1 MDGARRSYGSHPRQP
16 HTTDHAVEEHAM
28 SSTITRREFVETAAG
43 LVIAFHLPSGIAERT
58 FRPAA
63 APSFSPNAWLSIGTD
78 GIVTLIVDKSEMGQG
93 SQTGLAMIL
102 AEELDADW
110 STVRL
115 GPVPENPAGWSRR
128 MSTGGS
134 TAIRTSWEPLRKA
147 GAAAREMLLDAA
159 ASTWDVDR
167 ASCRAERGAVVHA
180 SSKRRLTYGK
190 LVAKAAQLPVPKDP
204 PLKDP
209 KDFRL
214 LGTRTP
220 RLDTPAKVDGSA
232 VFGIDVKVPG
242 MLIASIE
249 RCPVFG
255 GTLKSYDATKAKA
268 VPGVWAVVALEP
280 SPWTGTAGAWA
291 AGCAAGVAVV
301 ANTYWQAVTGRRA
314 LEIQWDEGDAASLD
328 SDGIRAEFVKRA
340 EQPGVEARKDGDAA
354 ATLAT
359 AAKRVEAVYE
369 VPFLHH
375 ATMEPMTCTAHVRSD
390 GCDVW
395 VPTQN
400 QTRAQEVAAELTGL
414 PKEQVRVHTTFL
426 GGGFGRR
433 LEPDFVSEAVRVSK
447 AAGAPV
453 KVIWSREDDVQ
464 HGFYRPAAYNR
475 FAAAL
480 DAGSNPVAWTHRI
493 VAPPILLKFG
503 PLDKGID
510 RTLIDGAANLPY
522 AIPNVLV
529 DQVAMDLLPLP
540 RGFWRS
546 VGISQNAFVTECFF
560 DEVAVAAKQ
569 DPFELRR
576 QLLRDKPRH
585 LRTLELAAEKA
596 GWGSPLPSGRGRGI
610 ALAEWGPTVC
620 VEVAEVSVSADGSVR
635 VHRVV
640 CAVDCGPTVNV
651 GQIEA
656 QLQGGI
662 VYGLTAA
669 LYGEITIDRGRVKQS
684 NFTDYPM
691 MHINEMPVVEVHVV
705 PSDDKQGGIGEPSVG
720 PIAPAVCNA
729 IFAATGKRVRKLP
742 IGKLA

>member
-1 MDGARRSYGSHPRQP
+1 MG
-16 HTTDHAVEEHAM
+16 TNV
-28 SSTITRREFVETAAG
+28 TRREFVETSAG
-43 LVIAFHLPSGIAERT
+43 LVISFYLPARRG
-58 FRPAA
+58 A
-63 APSFSPNAWLSIGTD
+63 APNAIDTDFAPNAWLRIGAD
-78 GIVTLIVDKSEMGQG
+78 DVVTLTVDKSEMGQG

-102 AEELDADW
+102 AEELEADW
-110 STVRL
+110 AKVRL

-134 TAIRTSWEPLRKA
+134 TAIRTSWDPLRKA
-147 GAAAREMLLDAA
+147 GATAREMLISAA
-159 ASTWDVDR
+159 AATWNVDR
-167 ASCRAERGAVVHA
+167 STCHAEQGVVIHTPT
-180 SSKRRLTYGK
+180 KRQLPYGK
-190 LVAKAAQLPVPKDP
+190 LAARAAQVPVPSDA

-214 LGTRTP
+214 LGTRAP

-232 VFGIDVKVPG
+232 VFGIDVTVPE

-255 GTLKSYDATKAKA
+255 GMLKRYDGAKA
-268 VPGVWAVVALEP
+268 EALPGVRAVVALEP
-280 SPWTGTAGAWA
+280 SPWTGRGGAWA

-301 ANTYWQAVTGRRA
+301 ADTYWHAVQGRRA
-314 LEIQWDEGDAASLD
+314 LEIEWDEGEAATLG
-328 SDGIRAEFVKRA
+328 SDGIRAEFARLA
-340 EQPGVEARKDGDAA
+340 EQAGVEARKTGDAEAALAA
-354 ATLAT
+354 ATQ
-359 AAKRVEAVYE
+359 RVEAVYE

-375 ATMEPMTCTAHVRSD
+375 ATMEPMNCTAHVRAN

-395 VPTQN
+395 APTQN

-414 PKEQVRVHTTFL
+414 SKDRVRVHTTFL

-433 LEPDFVSEAVRVSK
+433 LEPDFVAEAVRVSQ
-447 AAGAPV
+447 AVGAPV

-464 HGFYRPAAYNR
+464 HGFYRPATYNK
-475 FAAAL
+475 FTAGL
-480 DAGSNPVAWTHRI
+480 DAAGAPVAWSHRI

-529 DQVAMDLLPLP
+529 DQVAMDLLPVP

-576 QLLRDKPRH
+576 QLLKDKPRH

-596 GWGSPLPSGRGRGI
+596 GWGSPLPSGHGRGI
-610 ALAEWGPTVC
+610 AIAEWAPTVC
-620 VEVAEVSVSADGSVR
+620 AQVAEVSVSADGSVR

-669 LYGEITIDRGRVKQS
+669 LYGEITIERGRVKQS

-729 IFAATGKRVRKLP
+729 IFAATGKRVRRLP
-742 IGKLA
+742 VGKLA

>member
-1 MDGARRSYGSHPRQP
+1 MKGR
-16 HTTDHAVEEHAM
+16 
-28 SSTITRREFVETAAG
+28 ITRRDFVTTGTG
-43 LVIAFHLPSGIAERT
+43 LVISFYLPQ
-58 FRPAA
+58 RPAA
-63 APSFSPNAWLSIGTD
+63 ARVLPLDTAFAPNAWLRIGSD
-78 GIVTLIVDKSEMGQG
+78 GIVTLTVDKSEMGQG

-102 AEELDADW
+102 AEELEADW
-110 STVRL
+110 SKVRL
-115 GPVPENPAGWSRR
+115 GPVPENAAGWSRR

-134 TAIRTSWEPLRKA
+134 TAIRTSWDPLRKA
-147 GAAAREMLLDAA
+147 GAAAREMLIDAA

-167 ASCRAERGAVVHA
+167 ASCRAERGIVVHSA
-180 SSKRRLTYGK
+180 SKRRLTYGK

-214 LGTRTP
+214 LGTRVP

-232 VFGIDVKVPG
+232 IFGIDVKVPG
-242 MLIASIE
+242 MLVASIE

-255 GTLKSYDATKAKA
+255 GKLQSYDATKAKA
-268 VPGVWAVVALEP
+268 VPGVRAVVALEP
-280 SPWTGTAGAWA
+280 SPWTGTGPNAPWA

-301 ANTYWQAVTGRRA
+301 ADTYWQAVTGRRA
-314 LEIQWDEGDAASLD
+314 LEIQWDEGEAAALD
-328 SDGIRAEFVKRA
+328 SDGIRAQFVKLA
-340 EQPGVEARKDGDAA
+340 DQPGAEARKDGDAA
-354 ATLAT
+354 ATLAGAT
-359 AAKRVEAVYE
+359 KRVEAVYE

-375 ATMEPMTCTAHVRSD
+375 ATMEPMTCTAHVRAD
-390 GCDVW
+390 ACDVW

-464 HGFYRPAAYNR
+464 HGFYRPATYNR

-480 DAGSNPVAWTHRI
+480 DAGGNPVAWTHRI

-529 DQVAMDLLPLP
+529 DQVAVDLLPVP

-560 DEVAVAAKQ
+560 DEVAVAAGK
-569 DPFELRR
+569 DPYELRR

-585 LRTLELAAEKA
+585 LRTLELAAQKA
-596 GWGSPLPSGRGRGI
+596 GWGTPLAAGRGRGL
-610 ALAEWGPTVC
+610 ALAEWAPTTC
-620 VEVAEVSVSADGSVR
+620 AQVAEVSVAPDGGVR

-640 CAVDCGPTVNV
+640 CAVDCGPTVNL

-669 LYGEITIDRGRVKQS
+669 LYGEITIDKGRVKQS

-691 MHINEMPVVEVHVV
+691 LHLEEMPVVEVHVV
-705 PSDDKQGGIGEPSVG
+705 PSEDKQGGIGEPSVG
-720 PIAPAVCNA
+720 PVAPAVCNA
-729 IFAATGKRVRKLP
+729 IFAATGKRIRRLP
-742 IGKLA
+742 IGKMAAT

>member
-1 MDGARRSYGSHPRQP
+1 
-16 HTTDHAVEEHAM
+16 V
-28 SSTITRREFVETAAG
+28 SSSISRREFVETTAG
-43 LVIAFHLPSGIAERT
+43 LVIAFHLPSRSLPTELDDAT
-58 FRPAA
+58 
-63 APSFSPNAWLSIGTD
+63 FSPNAWIRIATD
-78 GIVTLIVDKSEMGQG
+78 GSVTLTVDKSEMGQG

-102 AEELDADW
+102 AEELEADW
-110 STVRL
+110 SQVRL

-147 GAAAREMLLDAA
+147 GAAAREMLIDAA
-159 ASTWDVDR
+159 ASTWKVDR

-180 SSKRRLTYGK
+180 PSKRRLTYGK
-190 LVAKAAQLPVPKDP
+190 LVAKAAQLSVPKDP

-209 KDFRL
+209 KDFHL
-214 LGTRTP
+214 LGTRLP

-232 VFGIDVKVPG
+232 VFGIDVKAPA
-242 MLIASIE
+242 MLVASIE

-268 VPGVWAVVALEP
+268 VPGVRAVVALEP
-280 SPWTGTAGAWA
+280 SPWTGTTGAWA

-301 ANTYWQAVTGRRA
+301 ADTYWQAVTGRRA
-314 LEIQWDEGDAASLD
+314 LEIQWDEGAAASLD
-328 SDGIRAEFVKRA
+328 SDSIRAQFAKLA
-340 EQPGVEARKDGDAA
+340 DQAGVEARKDGDAA
-354 ATLAT
+354 ATLAA

-375 ATMEPMTCTAHVRSD
+375 ATMEPMSCTAHVRAD

-464 HGFYRPAAYNR
+464 HGFYRPATYNR

-480 DAGSNPVAWTHRI
+480 DGGGNPVAWTHRI

-503 PLDKGID
+503 PLEKGID

-529 DQVAMDLLPLP
+529 DQVAVDLLPVP

-560 DEVAVAAKQ
+560 DEVAVAAGK
-569 DPFELRR
+569 DPYELRR
-576 QLLRDKPRH
+576 HLLGDKPRH
-585 LRTLELAAEKA
+585 LRTLELAAQKA
-596 GWGSPLPSGRGRGI
+596 GWGTPLPAGHGRGI
-610 ALAEWGPTVC
+610 ALAEWAPTTC
-620 VEVAEVSVSADGSVR
+620 AQVAEVSVTPEGRVR

-640 CAVDCGPTVNV
+640 CAVDCGATVNV

-669 LYGEITIDRGRVKQS
+669 LYGEITLHGGRVKQS

-691 MHINEMPVVEVHVV
+691 LHIEEMPVVEVHVV

-720 PIAPAVCNA
+720 PVAPAVCNA

-742 IGKLA
+742 IGKVAAT